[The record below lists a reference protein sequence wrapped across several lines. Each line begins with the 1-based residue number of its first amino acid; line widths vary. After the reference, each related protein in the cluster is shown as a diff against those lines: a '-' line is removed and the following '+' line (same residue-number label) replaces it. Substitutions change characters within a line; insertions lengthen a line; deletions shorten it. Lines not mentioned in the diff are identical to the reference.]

1 MAKPATLID
10 PVKMTLAV
18 TEQTRTLA
26 HENSQRERRS
36 ISSMFRDW
44 VEAKNKENL
53 CTVVMNEA
61 DSKLFKRAAKLH
73 GLSVEDYFKKSAR
86 VLATNA

>member
-1 MAKPATLID
+1 MAKPATLLD

-18 TEQTRTLA
+18 TKHTRILA
-26 HENSQRERRS
+26 HENSRRERRS
-36 ISSMFRDW
+36 ISSQFRDW
-44 VEAKNKENL
+44 VEANHKDNL
-53 CTVVMNEA
+53 CIVVMNEA

-73 GLSVEDYFKKSAR
+73 GLSVEDYFKKAAR